1 MAFMVAPLVTQI
13 IPGRAAWPLVALLL
27 GGCGAGDA
35 APAEEAHLYE
45 PSTTAVS
52 QPLPAAGAARTPDGA
67 ADAGP
72 APQELTQSRV
82 TAIVR
87 ASERVAPSVVSVN
100 VIRSARIRPRSLW
113 EEFFLPPGAARTV
126 PGLGSGFVIDEE
138 GHIITND
145 HVVSGAERM
154 MVTLPDGRDFEAELV
169 GTDNVTDVAVL
180 KIEADNLSV
189 APLGTSQGLLIG
201 EWTVAIG
208 NPFGNLMSNP
218 EPSVTAGVISA
229 VGRHIIP
236 SSREDGFYLGMIQT
250 DASINPG
257 NSGGPLVNALGEVIG
272 VNSNIFSVSGG
283 NEGLGFAI
291 PIDRALRVAGDLI
304 RHGEVQRAWLGVQVE
319 PVEADAWGRTRGVRI
334 SAVAP
339 GSPADGEGLEAG
351 SNILAANGS
360 RVATPLDFEAKLL
373 DLRTGD
379 AITLQ
384 IEGRRSPLRI
394 VATTL
399 PSVTAERVTVLEDLE
414 LITVTPEI
422 RTERNV
428 MSEVG
433 TLVVGI
439 SPELSRILALRTGDV
454 LLMINQTRISTAE
467 EANQAFRAVAGRGRV
482 RIYAERNGQVFVHT
496 FYWGR

>member
-1 MAFMVAPLVTQI
+1 
-13 IPGRAAWPLVALLL
+13 
-27 GGCGAGDA
+27 
-35 APAEEAHLYE
+35 
-45 PSTTAVS
+45 
-52 QPLPAAGAARTPDGA
+52 
-67 ADAGP
+67 
-72 APQELTQSRV
+72 
-82 TAIVR
+82 
-87 ASERVAPSVVSVN
+87 
-100 VIRSARIRPRSLW
+100 
-113 EEFFLPPGAARTV
+113 
-126 PGLGSGFVIDEE
+126 
-138 GHIITND
+138 
-145 HVVSGAERM
+145 M

-180 KIEADNLSV
+180 KIEADSLSV

-208 NPFGNLMSNP
+208 NPFGNLMSYP

-236 SSREDGFYLGMIQT
+236 SSQEDGFYLGMIQT

-272 VNSNIFSVSGG
+272 VNSSIFSVSGG

-334 SAVAP
+334 SAVAQ
-339 GSPADGEGLEAG
+339 GSPADGEGLDAG

-373 DLRTGD
+373 DLRAGD

-384 IEGRRSPLRI
+384 IEGRLSPLRI
-394 VATTL
+394 VASTL

-422 RTERNV
+422 RAERNV
-428 MSEVG
+428 RSEVG
-433 TLVVGI
+433 ALVAGI
-439 SPELSRILALRTGDV
+439 SPELNRILALRTGDV
-454 LLMINQTRISTAE
+454 LLMVNQARISTAE

-482 RIYAERNGQVFVHT
+482 RIYAERNGQVLVHT
-496 FYWGR
+496 FNWGR